1 MAGHRA
7 PASSSSDFDVTD
19 SYIAGLDVLA
29 SVGAGQDQLLNR
41 AAEVA
46 PEFVRLA
53 IGFSYGEILAR
64 PGLDLRFRLL
74 AAIAAEAAVGASA
87 VALRQHVE
95 SALRLGWAR
104 EEIIEVLIQSAAHTG
119 VPGALRALAECH
131 DLLVERDPCAQTCE
145 AARSDTGQ
153 L

>member
-1 MAGHRA
+1 
-7 PASSSSDFDVTD
+7 VTD
-19 SYIAGLDVLA
+19 PYLAGLDLLA
-29 SVGAGQDQLLNR
+29 SVGAGQDELLNR

-64 PGLDLRFRLL
+64 PGLELRFRLL
-74 AAIAAEAAVGASA
+74 AAIAAEAAVGASPSD
-87 VALRQHVE
+87 LRQHVE
-95 SALRLGWAR
+95 SALHLGWSR
-104 EEIIEVLIQSAAHTG
+104 QEIVEVLIQSATHTG

-131 DLLVERDPCAQTCE
+131 DLLVERDPCAQSCE